1 VMVFVMDPVAH
12 TLTNW
17 VTGGK
22 GSKVA
27 SQWKLPKAGEQA
39 KAPVQQRPVEATNRP
54 QPIVTTE
61 DLGMQTLLGLQ
72 VTDVKTTTV
81 VPAGRSG
88 NDSPITKTHEVW
100 TSPDLKLVVKQQWE
114 DPRIGER
121 VVELENFSR
130 AEPDPGLFRVRGG
143 YTVKD
148 ALQSLKELEEKLSE
162 AQN

>member
-1 VMVFVMDPVAH
+1 MM
-12 TLTNW
+12 
-17 VTGGK
+17 
-22 GSKVA
+22 
-27 SQWKLPKAGEQA
+27 
-39 KAPVQQRPVEATNRP
+39 
-54 QPIVTTE
+54 
-61 DLGMQTLLGLQ
+61 M
-72 VTDVKTTTV
+72 
-81 VPAGRSG
+81 
-88 NDSPITKTHEVW
+88 W

-130 AEPDPGLFRVRGG
+130 AEPDPGLFRVPGG